1 MSRGPETNKRYRA
14 GIIGFAHMHV
24 NSLAAQFAAHPRV
37 DLVSCADTEP
47 ARPEVRAARYSR
59 EWNRDHV
66 LSRFGIPSSY
76 EDYHKMLV
84 MENLDIVI
92 VTSENVQHPDVVEA
106 CAAQGA
112 NVCVEKP
119 MAASLS
125 DGLRMA
131 RACRAAGT
139 TLVVNWP
146 LTWSPA
152 VRKARALIGDG
163 AVGRVLEVKW
173 RGGHT
178 GPLGTG
184 VAHPGVSESA
194 ESLTGPERAATW
206 WHQDATGGGAMVDY
220 CCYGAMVARWFI
232 GERATAAV
240 GMRGNLNSQWG
251 DADDNAAVIVRF
263 PTAMAILEGSWTTLD
278 HGVPTGPIVYG
289 TTGTLVVDSY
299 RKTQTVRLER
309 GHGQTTMVD
318 LAPLPEGRANV
329 VEEFLHHSETGEP
342 LHVTLGASFNLEAL
356 AILDAG
362 VRSASSGRLEVVEN
376 PTWRIG

>member
-1 MSRGPETNKRYRA
+1 MSRGPKTNLTYRV

-24 NSLAAQFAAHPRV
+24 NSLAAQFAANPKMA
-37 DLVSCADTEP
+37 LVSCADTV
-47 ARPEVRAARYSR
+47 AGRPEVRAARFTR
-59 EWNRDHV
+59 EWNLEQV
-66 LSRFGIPSSY
+66 LSRFGVPKVY
-76 EDYHKMLV
+76 DDYHEMLE
-84 MENLDIVI
+84 MDDLDIVI
-92 VTSENVQHPDVVEA
+92 VTSENAQHPDVVEA
-106 CAAQGA
+106 CAATGVNA
-112 NVCVEKP
+112 CVEKP

-152 VRKARALIGDG
+152 VRKAQALIDEG
-163 AVGRVLEVKW
+163 AVGRVLQVKW

-178 GPLGTG
+178 GPLG
-184 VAHPGVSESA
+184 PGVSHPEVSGPA
-194 ESLTGPERAATW
+194 ERLTGPERAATW

-232 GERATAAV
+232 GEQATAAV
-240 GMRGNLNSQWG
+240 GMRGNLDSQWG

-289 TTGTLVVDSY
+289 ATGTLVVDSY
-299 RKTQTVRLER
+299 GKTQTVRLER
-309 GHGQTTMVD
+309 GHGQTTVVD
-318 LAPLPEGRANV
+318 LVPLPEGRTNV
-329 VEEFLHHSETGEP
+329 VEEFLHHLETGEP
-342 LHVTLGASFNLEAL
+342 LHVTLGVSFNLEAL

-362 VRSASSGRLEVVEN
+362 LRSASSGRLEAVDN
-376 PTWRIG
+376 AAWRIG